1 MESKPAS
8 VLKALR
14 AEIIAG
20 SLARGTRLKEDAVA
34 ERFGTAV
41 SGRP

>member
-1 MESKPAS
+1 VESKPAS